1 MSEEKKEKPTYEAPK
16 VMPLG
21 ELAKGDG
28 QLSCHTGG
36 SASNC
41 STGGTA
47 SNNCNR
53 GSTAGGRCGLGE
65 TARRCG
71 LGFRR

>member
-1 MSEEKKEKPTYEAPK
+1 MSDEKKKKPTYEAPK

-21 ELAKGDG
+21 ELAKGEG
-28 QLSCHTGG
+28 QSCHSGG

-47 SNNCNR
+47 SNLCNR
-53 GSTAGGRCGLGE
+53 GSTAGNRCGLGE
-65 TARRCG
+65 TARRCA

>member
-1 MSEEKKEKPTYEAPK
+1 MSQDTKGKPPYNVPK

-28 QLSCHTGG
+28 QAPSCHSGG

-41 STGGTA
+41 SIGGTA
-47 SNNCNR
+47 SNNCNF
-53 GSTAGGRCGLGE
+53 GATAGGRCGPGGSP
-65 TARRCG
+65 R
-71 LGFRR
+71 